1 MDVAEPVGAPAGTA
15 EAELEH
21 PFLADLEPK
30 RDRIPAADQLE
41 PARDLDQELEPRDR
55 VASIELQLQ
64 RDLVVLQDA
73 LPVELDVNADVGLP
87 RIREANREQDGE
99 RHCDQR
105 QLRAREDQR
114 RKQAERGQDHVGAEL
129 RRRVPRHVTQA
140 AAAASLAMPLKS
152 PRDSLARA
160 LNPAPVVA
168 VMPDLT
174 WAHGAASLAM
184 PLKSPRDSLARA
196 LNPAPVVAV
205 MPDLTWAH
213 GAASLALPLKSPRDS
228 LARALNPAPVVAVMP
243 DLTWAHGAASL
254 ALPL

>member
-1 MDVAEPVGAPAGTA
+1 MDVAEPVGAPAGAA

-55 VASIELQLQ
+55 VASIELHLQ
-64 RDLVVLQDA
+64 RNLVVLQDA

-87 RIREANREQDGE
+87 RVREANREQDGE

-168 VMPDLT
+168 VMPDLR
-174 WAHGAASLAM
+174 AHGAASLAM
-184 PLKSPRDSLARA
+184 PLKSPPGSLGRA
-196 LNPAPVVAV
+196 LISASAVAAPADLIPVV
-205 MPDLTWAH
+205 
-213 GAASLALPLKSPRDS
+213 GAPLRP
-228 LARALNPAPVVAVMP
+228 
-243 DLTWAHGAASL
+243 T
-254 ALPL
+254 

>member
-1 MDVAEPVGAPAGTA
+1 MDVAEPVGAPAGAA
-15 EAELEH
+15 ETELEH

-87 RIREANREQDGE
+87 RVREANREQDGE

-152 PRDSLARA
+152 PPDSLARA

-184 PLKSPRDSLARA
+184 PLKSPPDSLGRALISTSAVAAPADLIPVVGAPLRPTASAPARA
-196 LNPAPVVAV
+196 
-205 MPDLTWAH
+205 
-213 GAASLALPLKSPRDS
+213 PRG
-228 LARALNPAPVVAVMP
+228 RRRRR
-243 DLTWAHGAASL
+243 
-254 ALPL
+254 